1 MSLTQSLKMF
11 PHVETD
17 RQTEAARQQQK
28 GHGAGREPEDDS
40 LVSGW
45 GWFWFGSRLGDGV
58 TQQGGR
64 FQVGGDGGVSKVRVK
79 QAGVLAPLLSDLIQ
93 WNKHWTTV
101 KQTLNNSETNT
112 EPQWSKHWT
121 TVKQKLNISET
132 LNSETKTA
140 HQWNTQHQ
148 WNTLNNNETNSET
161 HSTTVKQTLNN
172 SETNTQQQWLT
183 NIWHGKCLSKIYMK
197 QSKQYKKEK
206 RIDGGCWGKIYLSD
220 LLSRSKLS
228 LKVKKLKKVKS
239 RWRSGAFYLPQES
252 EFDTG

>member
-112 EPQWSKHWT
+112 EPQWNKHWT
-121 TVKQKLNISET
+121 TVKQKLNFSET

-140 HQWNTQHQ
+140 PVKHSTSVKHTQQQWNKQ
-148 WNTLNNNETNSET
+148 WN
-161 HSTTVKQTLNN
+161 TLNN
-172 SETNTQQQWLT
+172 SETNPEQQWNKHSTTMADKYLAWEMPLQKIHETIKTIQEREKKRWGLSGEDRSLRLTQQKQVV
-183 NIWHGKCLSKIYMK
+183 SK
-197 QSKQYKKEK
+197 SK
-206 RIDGGCWGKIYLSD
+206 
-220 LLSRSKLS
+220 
-228 LKVKKLKKVKS
+228 KVKKVKS